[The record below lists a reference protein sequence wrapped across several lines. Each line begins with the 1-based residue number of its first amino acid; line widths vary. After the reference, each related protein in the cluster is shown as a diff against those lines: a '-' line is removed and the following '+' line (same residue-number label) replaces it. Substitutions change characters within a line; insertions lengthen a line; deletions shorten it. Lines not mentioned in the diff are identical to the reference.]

1 MNMPAASHDVR
12 PVRWAPYMEWAKKR
26 PAVTYDLAGSNL
38 LGCTVDDLP
47 GCRDVVEL
55 GGLSPDGYAPLLD
68 AIAARYGVT
77 AAQVAPASGA
87 GGASFL
93 AMAALVRPG
102 DEVLIERP
110 AYDPMLG
117 ALHVLDACVRRFDR
131 TFENGWAVDAD
142 HVCATIT
149 DATRLIVL
157 TSPHNP
163 SGVLATTEALHQIGG
178 AAARV
183 GAHVLVDEV
192 YLDAVYATTKH
203 PPAATLG
210 DVFISINS
218 LTKAYGLSGLR
229 AGWILASPVVAEAV
243 RRTRDVM
250 EGIGAFPAE
259 RLAWYAFRHMDRL
272 AARARALLEPNLRT
286 LADFIEARPDLGW
299 VRPVGGNVAFPV
311 VRGLADTR
319 DFAEQLQRE
328 RDTAVVPGYFFDSPA
343 HIRVAFGCA
352 ADTLQR
358 GLERLGAAL
367 DALHA

>member
-1 MNMPAASHDVR
+1 MSVPDTR
-12 PVRWAPYMEWAKKR
+12 PVSWAPYMEWAKKR
-26 PAVTYDLAGSNL
+26 PPVAYDLAGSNL

-55 GGLSPDGYAPLLD
+55 GGLSPDGYPPLLE

-87 GGASFL
+87 GGANFL

-102 DEVLIERP
+102 DEVLVERP
-110 AYDPMLG
+110 AYDPLLG
-117 ALHVLDACVRRFDR
+117 ALRVLDASVRRFDR
-131 TFENGWAVDAD
+131 TFEDGWAVDAD
-142 HVCATIT
+142 RVGAAIT
-149 DATRLIVL
+149 DRTRLIVF

-163 SGVLATTEALHQIGG
+163 SGVLATTEALQEIGR

-192 YLDAVYATTKH
+192 YLDALYATQRH

-210 DVFISINS
+210 DSFISINS

-229 AGWILASPVVAEAV
+229 AGWILASPAVAEAV

-259 RLAWYAFRHMDRL
+259 RLAWYAFQQIDRL
-272 AARARALLEPNLRT
+272 EARARALLEPNLRT
-286 LADFIEARPDLGW
+286 LTRFIEARSELDW
-299 VRPVGGNVAFPV
+299 VPPSGGNVAFPL

-319 DFAEQLQRE
+319 EFAEQLQRE
-328 RDTAVVPGYFFDSPA
+328 RDTAVVPGFFFDSPP
-343 HIRVAFGCA
+343 HIRVAFSCSA
-352 ADTLQR
+352 ETLQ
-358 GLERLGAAL
+358 GGVARLGAAL